1 MCITLYL
8 YLELIMGVKMSKV
21 PLNITVD
28 KEILEKFKDL
38 CENNDMKVS
47 TKINTLMK
55 EWIEENGKH

>member
-1 MCITLYL
+1 MA
-8 YLELIMGVKMSKV
+8 KV

-28 KEILEKFKDL
+28 KEILDKFKAL

-55 EWIEENGKH
+55 EWIESNGK

>member
-1 MCITLYL
+1 
-8 YLELIMGVKMSKV
+8 MGKV

-28 KEILEKFKDL
+28 KEVLDKFKDC

-55 EWIEENGKH
+55 EWVEGNGK